1 MKLFLYFALLLLC
14 SIFSGCDDSNEIQIY
29 IKDKAKVRITVV
41 DSNIVRVTSIPYGEK
56 FFPRQTVAISSA
68 QKRRVTSISKKD
80 SEEFTIIKP
89 PPYRFSYLKKTVASH
104 SWIRKEGV
112 SCRNIPQD
120 ANSAQSL

>member
-80 SEEFTIIKP
+80 SAEFTI
-89 PPYRFSYLKKTVASH
+89 LKF
-104 SWIRKEGV
+104 RK
-112 SCRNIPQD
+112 
-120 ANSAQSL
+120 